1 MAALSS
7 SFLSTRMKEYV
18 QKKKNVKNYI
28 PMDFTAACYLG
39 VLLLIPKQKGVYQRL
54 MKNSKLPEKQDPGA

>member
-7 SFLSTRMKEYV
+7 FFFLSTRMKEYV

-28 PMDFTAACYLG
+28 PIDFTAVCYLG
-39 VLLLIPKQKGVYQRL
+39 ALLLIPK
-54 MKNSKLPEKQDPGA
+54 

>member
-7 SFLSTRMKEYV
+7 FFLSTRMKEYV

-28 PMDFTAACYLG
+28 PMDFTAACQLG
-39 VLLLIPKQKGVYQRL
+39 ALIPK
-54 MKNSKLPEKQDPGA
+54 